1 MSKKQ
6 KLYTEL
12 LRLSAPAT
20 RNVLTRSFVF
30 GRARLEAY
38 ELNQLTHDL
47 YISILDEEFID
58 HDFWILNVH
67 AKSYFERAKNT
78 NSYDIINRVIRD
90 LFLEVPDSLKHKLEW
105 NGP

>member
-1 MSKKQ
+1 MSNKQ

-12 LRLSAPAT
+12 LRLSGPTT
-20 RNVLTRSFVF
+20 RNVLTRSLVF
-30 GRARLEAY
+30 GRVRLEAY
-38 ELNQLTHDL
+38 ELSQLTHDL
-47 YISILDEEFID
+47 YISILDEEFTD

-67 AKSYFERAKNT
+67 AKSYFERAKKT
-78 NSYDIINRVIRD
+78 FSYDIINRVVRE